1 MLRIEK
7 LVGITLVLI
16 LFATMSVYGQ
26 ARETGAIQGVISDSE
41 GAPVPGVTVTA
52 TNTTLKGRDGTSYT
66 DEKGRYRFPSLAPGT
81 YQIQAELEGFQTAV
95 RSDVRLFVGNTVD
108 VDLSIGQSVT
118 ETIEISGETPLIDAT
133 TTASSKTV
141 PVETIESLPKMSFA
155 LDLFTLTPGIGDRSY
170 VAYGAGG
177 SQANAYW
184 FDGVDISNPVD
195 GTYWIYPN
203 YNWIE
208 EVQVVGIGAPAEYGG
223 FSGVIT
229 NTVSRSGS
237 NEFHGLVETFF
248 QNDSLQ
254 GNNIDV
260 PGLEELGADTTDLFT
275 DSTIQVSGKLVQD
288 KLWFFTSAEYYYSRT
303 APFGYPPAPASE
315 SFVKVTQP
323 RLLNKLTYKIN
334 DNNTLQGFIQWD
346 SYELDG
352 GSATRFTLP
361 EATSFNEG
369 PEWFYNASWISILSP
384 ETVLD
389 VRYSGYD
396 SVYDTT
402 GRNGDIPG
410 HNDTNTDIANTN
422 YYGFRFRDRLRNQVN
437 ANVSYHARDF
447 IKGNHDFKFGIEY
460 EHSNADTVDGY
471 NGDAYYYDGLGRNS
485 YDPTTPNF
493 YRTLWEGYD
502 SFSRIRRT
510 SFFAQDN
517 WNITDKVNLSVG
529 VRVDRNH
536 AFLEEANQIEYT
548 TTPVAPRVG
557 IVYDVNA
564 DETTVIKAHYGH
576 FYDKSI
582 SFYIDGID
590 DFGDKTYQYWY
601 GSYWGTYDFTPGTS
615 AYVVDPDL
623 KQTYVQQFTVG
634 IDKALPEGVTLSA
647 HYIYRDFKNI
657 AESVETNG
665 IYEEIPFINP
675 VTGES
680 MTLFNRLNPEV
691 PDSLF
696 ITNPDGLFRNYH
708 AIEVYGGKRF
718 GNDFILNGSVVW
730 SRSRGNTGNSD
741 TEADGFTN
749 LFNDPNFNIN
759 IDGKPTHD
767 PTWEVKVTGIY
778 NFPWDVLG
786 SFYYRHFT
794 GDTFT
799 TTFQTDRDVL
809 SQGRVIFFAVPRG
822 SERLDSRNV
831 FDLRLEKAFPISTGH
846 LKFTLDFFNLFNS
859 GYATD
864 VEERFDQQ
872 TFLEPE
878 SFTEPRQVRLG
889 VRYQF

>member
-1 MLRIEK
+1 MLRIK
-7 LVGITLVLI
+7 QSVGFSLVLL
-16 LFATMSVYGQ
+16 LFAAMLAYGQ
-26 ARETGAIQGVISDSE
+26 SRETGAIQGAITDSE
-41 GAPVPGVTVTA
+41 GASVPGVTVTA
-52 TNTTLKGRDGTSYT
+52 TNTTLKGRDATVYT

-81 YQIQAELEGFQTAV
+81 YQIQAELEGFQTSV
-95 RSDVRLFVGNTVD
+95 RSDVRLFVGNTVN
-108 VDLSIGQSVT
+108 VDLSIGQAVT

-155 LDLFTLTPGIGDRSY
+155 LDLFTLTPGVGDLSY

-195 GTYWIYPN
+195 GDYWIYPN

-254 GNNIDV
+254 GNNIDE

-275 DSTIQVSGKLVQD
+275 DSTIQLGGKLIHD
-288 KLWFFTSAEYYYSRT
+288 KLWFFTSAEYYYDRT
-303 APFGYPPAPASE
+303 APFGYPPDNSN

-323 RLLNKLTYKIN
+323 RILNKLTYKVN
-334 DNNTLQGFIQWD
+334 DNNTMQGFIQWD

-369 PEWFYNASWISILSP
+369 PEWFYNASWISILNP

-389 VRYSGYD
+389 VRYSGYN
-396 SVYDTT
+396 SEYDTT

-410 HNDTNTDIANTN
+410 HNDLNTDIASEN
-422 YYGFRFRDRLRNQVN
+422 YYGFRFRDRIRNQIN
-437 ANVSYHARDF
+437 ANVSYHASDF

-471 NGDAYYYDGLGRNS
+471 NGGAYYYDGLGLNP
-485 YDPTTPNF
+485 YDPTTPNL

-517 WNITDKVNLSVG
+517 WNVTDRVNLSVG

-536 AFLEEANQIEYT
+536 AFLEEASEFEYT

-557 IVYDVNA
+557 VVYDVGGN
-564 DETTVIKAHYGH
+564 DTTVIKAHYGH
-576 FYDKSI
+576 FYDKAI

-590 DFGDKTYQYWY
+590 NFGDRTFQYWY
-601 GSYWGTYDFTPGTS
+601 GTYWGTYDFTPGTS
-615 AYVVDPDL
+615 AYVVDPDF
-623 KQTYVQQFTVG
+623 KQTYAEQFTIGV
-634 IDKALPEGVTLSA
+634 DKALPDGVTLSA
-647 HYIYRDFKNI
+647 HYIYRDFHNI
-657 AESVETNG
+657 SESVELNG
-665 IYEEIPFINP
+665 IYEEVPFVNP
-675 VTGES
+675 LTGEP
-680 MTLFNRLNPEV
+680 MTLFNRLNPET

-696 ITNPDGLFRNYH
+696 VTNPDGLFRNYH
-708 AIEVYGGKRF
+708 AVEIYGGKRF
-718 GNDFILNGSVVW
+718 GNDFSLNGSVVW

-749 LFNDPNFNIN
+749 LFNDPNNNIN

-767 PTWEVKVTGIY
+767 PTWEFKVTGI
-778 NFPWDVLG
+778 FQMPWDVLG
-786 SFYYRHFT
+786 SFYFRHFT
-794 GDTFT
+794 GDTWT
-799 TTFQTDRDVL
+799 PTFQTERRFL
-809 SQGRVIFFAVPRG
+809 NQGAVTIFLVPRG
-822 SERLDSRNV
+822 SERLDARNV
-831 FDLRLEKAFPISTGH
+831 LDLRFEKGFPISNGN
-846 LKFTLDFFNLFNS
+846 LKFTFDFFNLINT
-859 GYATD
+859 GYVTD
-864 VEERFDQQ
+864 LEERFDRE
-872 TFLEPE
+872 TYLEPE
-878 SFTEPRQVRLG
+878 DITDPRQVRVG